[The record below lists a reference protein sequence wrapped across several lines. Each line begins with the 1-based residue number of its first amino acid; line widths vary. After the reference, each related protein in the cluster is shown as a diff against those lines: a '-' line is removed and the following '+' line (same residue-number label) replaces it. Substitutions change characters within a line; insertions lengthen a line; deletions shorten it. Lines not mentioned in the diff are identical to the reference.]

1 MREIKFRGKRMDN
14 GEWVFGYYVKINT
27 PLGNTH
33 RIYTGEYEQDNP
45 DYPIFYDVEEK
56 SVGQFTGLYDATK
69 WEELTNDE
77 QASWLATKKTREE
90 WKGKEIYENDIVRV
104 YSNNDIQFIDIIEY
118 QGSFFAPRYS
128 CQTME
133 TLLHIGVTFK
143 VIGNI
148 TDTLKWWRQY
158 ETNYVS

>member
-1 MREIKFRGKRMDN
+1 MREIIFRGKRIDN

-148 TDTLKWWRQY
+148 TDNP
-158 ETNYVS
+158 EMVEAI

>member
-1 MREIKFRGKRMDN
+1 MREIIFRGKRIDN
-14 GEWVFGYYVKINT
+14 GEWVFGNLAIDFDGNCIIFTGDIADYYAQILHEV
-27 PLGNTH
+27 
-33 RIYTGEYEQDNP
+33 NP
-45 DYPIFYDVEEK
+45 E

-148 TDTLKWWRQY
+148 TDNP
-158 ETNYVS
+158 EMVEAI